1 MQRRTFL
8 KTSAAA
14 SLAGVLGCQH
24 RSEPAGDAKSG
35 QPQGEN
41 SPEQG
46 HLTYASPL
54 EAMKAPPEKL
64 AYVTCTYAGTETN
77 KPDYLATV
85 DLDPKSK
92 TYCQI
97 VHRTSMPTA
106 GDELHHFG
114 WNACSSCFGKASAS
128 RRYLVVPGLVSGRIH
143 IIDTIDAA
151 APKMHKVIEADEIKK
166 KTKLSAPHTVHCLAD
181 GTMMISM
188 LGSAEGEGPGGFMVL
203 DEGFNIVDNWTS
215 DLGAMKFNYDYWY
228 QPRHNVMVSSE
239 WGAPNTVRQ
248 GFNVEHV
255 KQGRYGQQLHFWDW
269 EKRQID
275 QTVDL
280 GAEGMIPLEV
290 RFHHNP
296 ASTHGF
302 VGAALSSSMW
312 HWHKGSEKWEV
323 EKAIQVDPVEVDG
336 WPFPVPGLITDLV
349 LSLDDRYLYFS
360 NWLHGDIRQYDVSDP
375 AKPKLTGRLWLG
387 GVLKRSGEGDG
398 EPAEKTMHSEHQLY
412 GGPQMLQLSLDGKR
426 LYVTNSLYSPWDD
439 QFYPDIGK
447 RGSYMLQLDCNTESG
462 GLSLNKDF
470 YVDFGAGSSEPIRS
484 HEMRFPN
491 GDCTSDIWV

>member
-92 TYCQI
+92 TYRQI

-166 KTKLSAPHTVHCLAD
+166 KTKLSAPHIFLVLFTYSPVPPIPNEREPCTQEIVCVLTA
-181 GTMMISM
+181 G
-188 LGSAEGEGPGGFMVL
+188 VL
-203 DEGFNIVDNWTS
+203 DFRQKPQERLTV
-215 DLGAMKFNYDYWY
+215 Y
-228 QPRHNVMVSSE
+228 QSV
-239 WGAPNTVRQ
+239 
-248 GFNVEHV
+248 
-255 KQGRYGQQLHFWDW
+255 
-269 EKRQID
+269 
-275 QTVDL
+275 
-280 GAEGMIPLEV
+280 
-290 RFHHNP
+290 
-296 ASTHGF
+296 
-302 VGAALSSSMW
+302 
-312 HWHKGSEKWEV
+312 
-323 EKAIQVDPVEVDG
+323 
-336 WPFPVPGLITDLV
+336 
-349 LSLDDRYLYFS
+349 
-360 NWLHGDIRQYDVSDP
+360 
-375 AKPKLTGRLWLG
+375 
-387 GVLKRSGEGDG
+387 
-398 EPAEKTMHSEHQLY
+398 
-412 GGPQMLQLSLDGKR
+412 
-426 LYVTNSLYSPWDD
+426 
-439 QFYPDIGK
+439 
-447 RGSYMLQLDCNTESG
+447 
-462 GLSLNKDF
+462 
-470 YVDFGAGSSEPIRS
+470 
-484 HEMRFPN
+484 
-491 GDCTSDIWV
+491 